1 MDVDSQAPIVP
12 GADLIRAE
20 DLWFEDCGLII
31 QAEKTIFRVSRDH
44 LAVHSP
50 VFKDML
56 SLPTPKESDMMLGC
70 PFVALPDSAEDI
82 MVFLKALLYYDFFE
96 PYPAPVSYAVLSSVL
111 RMSHKYDLPA
121 LRKRALI
128 HLSSQFPTKLDDY
141 ESLLLQDPPEWY
153 KELVDVDG
161 CGFHSLTVLACSLSI
176 RWILPLAFYR
186 VCEFSSEGQI
196 LRSAHTLDDKIYL
209 FTACRTLEGTST
221 TNILEFLWHAV
232 LCVSPETCSAGV
244 QQLAAR
250 RMKEKSRIRPT
261 TRAPYMPL
269 DIWKLDDWNTLQVCA
284 ACLASM
290 KAEHRVA
297 KQAHWDSLPEM
308 FGLPEWSELEKMKA
322 EALS

>member
-1 MDVDSQAPIVP
+1 MDVDSQAPIDP

-196 LRSAHTLDDKIYL
+196 LS
-209 FTACRTLEGTST
+209 
-221 TNILEFLWHAV
+221 W
-232 LCVSPETCSAGV
+232 P
-244 QQLAAR
+244 AR

-297 KQAHWDSLPEM
+297 KQAHWDSLPECL
-308 FGLPEWSELEKMKA
+308 GLPEWSDWRR
-322 EALS
+322 